1 MIFINIK
8 LQRQKRYRDYGE
20 KKEKKINLFVGA
32 LTHIFPAD
40 FIILTIIINELNKLV
55 MNLQP
60 YPFSRKPNNVYEFE
74 SIGRWRVKKVVEL
87 QETDQPGIFNL
98 AMGDEI
104 GGVIRYDSRTNNNDL
119 DKVMETVGDIIKD
132 FTLANPRLSVLVT
145 GDQPAKTRLYQMYL
159 SNNLDAVLNHFKV
172 RGVNSDR
179 TNEMFTKDKNYAGF
193 LVKRK

>member
-104 GGVIRYDSRTNNNDL
+104 DGVIRYDSRTNNNDL

>member
-1 MIFINIK
+1 MF
-8 LQRQKRYRDYGE
+8 
-20 KKEKKINLFVGA
+20 A
-32 LTHIFPAD
+32 AD
-40 FIILTIIINELNKLV
+40 FIVRTIIINELNKLR

-60 YPFSRKPNNVYEFE
+60 YQVSRKQNNVYEFK
-74 SIGRWRVKKVVEL
+74 SIGRGLVKKVVEL

-104 GGVIRYDSRTNNNDL
+104 GGVIRYDNRTNNNDL

-132 FTLANPRLSVLVT
+132 FTLANPGLSVLVT

-159 SNNLDAVLNHFKV
+159 SNNLDAVLKHFKV
-172 RGVNSDR
+172 RGVNPDR

>member
-1 MIFINIK
+1 
-8 LQRQKRYRDYGE
+8 
-20 KKEKKINLFVGA
+20 
-32 LTHIFPAD
+32 
-40 FIILTIIINELNKLV
+40 